1 MTDTAFPNADAAAPA
16 AAHKPDCLFCRIV
29 RGEIPARKA
38 YEDDVFVAFHDISP
52 AAPVHLLMVPRFHVE
67 NLYDADLRH
76 QAMLGH
82 MLGTAGRLAREQGCE
97 DGFRVVINNGRVG
110 RQEVYHL
117 RLHLMRGTEPLGSG
131 PLRR

>member
-1 MTDTAFPNADAAAPA
+1 MTDADSLIAPGSAPA
-16 AAHKPDCLFCRIV
+16 AAHQPDCLFCRIA
-29 RGEIPARKA
+29 RGEIPARKV
-38 YEDDVFVAFHDISP
+38 YEDEVFVAFHDIAP
-52 AAPVHLLMVPRFHVE
+52 AAPVHLLMVPRNHVE

-76 QAMLGH
+76 QSMLGH
-82 MLGTAGRLAREQGCE
+82 MLGLAGRLAREQGCE

-117 RLHLMRGTEPLGSG
+117 HLHLMSGPEPLGSG